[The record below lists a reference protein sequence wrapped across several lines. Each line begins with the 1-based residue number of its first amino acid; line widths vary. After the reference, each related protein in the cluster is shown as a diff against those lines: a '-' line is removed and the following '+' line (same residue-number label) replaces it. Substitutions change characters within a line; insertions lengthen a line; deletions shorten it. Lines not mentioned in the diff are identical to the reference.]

1 MDTAIVVV
9 LAVGA
14 FLLGACP
21 FAVWIGKW
29 ALNKD
34 IRSYGDGNPGS
45 TNVFRAGSKFWG
57 GVTVAV
63 EICKA
68 MPFILIGR
76 LIFDI
81 TTPTLYLIAF
91 CAILGHAFS
100 PFLNFRGGK
109 ALAVFGGVA
118 LALPQW
124 DIFASMIILLFLC
137 TLFIGNDSWIV
148 MISTLGTLTML
159 MVNRADMW
167 EIVFVCGVTAVFV
180 VKHFHDLW
188 VDIGHPG
195 RLIVWIR
202 SKRKAV

>member
-1 MDTAIVVV
+1 MDAAIVVV
-9 LAVGA
+9 LAAGA

-29 ALNKD
+29 ALKKD

-57 GVTVAV
+57 GVAVAV
-63 EICKA
+63 EMCKA
-68 MPFILIGR
+68 MPFILIAR

-81 TTPTLYLIAF
+81 TMPTLYLIAF
-91 CAILGHAFS
+91 SAILGHAFS

-109 ALAVFGGVA
+109 ALAVFGGAA
-118 LALPQW
+118 LALPQL

-137 TLFIGNDSWIV
+137 ALFIGNDSWVV
-148 MISTLGTLTML
+148 MISTLGTLAML
-159 MVNRADMW
+159 MVTRADTW
-167 EIVFVCGVTAVFV
+167 EILFVCAVTIVFII
-180 VKHFHDLW
+180 KHFRDLW
-188 VDIGHPG
+188 SDIMQPG

>member
-9 LAVGA
+9 LAAGA

-29 ALNKD
+29 ALKKD
-34 IRSYGDGNPGS
+34 IRRYGDGNPGS

-57 GVTVAV
+57 GVTVVV

-68 MPFILIGR
+68 MPFILVGR
-76 LIFDI
+76 LVFDI
-81 TTPTLYLIAF
+81 MTPTLYLIAF

-109 ALAVFGGVA
+109 ALAVFGGA
-118 LALPQW
+118 AIALPQW
-124 DIFASMIILLFLC
+124 DILASMLILLFLC
-137 TLFIGNDSWIV
+137 TLFIGNDSWVV

-159 MVNRADMW
+159 VINRADMW
-167 EIVFVCGVTAVFV
+167 EIVFVCGVAAVFV

-188 VDIGHPG
+188 LDIMRPG